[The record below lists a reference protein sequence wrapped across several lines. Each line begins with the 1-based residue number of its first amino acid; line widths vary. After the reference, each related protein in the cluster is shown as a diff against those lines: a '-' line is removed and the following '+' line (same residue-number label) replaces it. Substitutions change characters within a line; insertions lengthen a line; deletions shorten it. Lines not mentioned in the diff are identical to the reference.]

1 MKRKLI
7 TATLFITS
15 IVGAFLIGKSHA
27 NWADNYCNSNLIITD
42 WNTDGNEL
50 SMILSDGR
58 EIYAYK

>member
-7 TATLFITS
+7 TAIIFITLL
-15 IVGAFLIGKSHA
+15 VCAFLIGKSNA
-27 NWADNYCNSNLIITD
+27 NWADNYCNSNLVITD